1 MFRTPPLIRIYTQPL
16 VLSLSSA
23 PPPTTTSPTITV
35 PGPSRVP
42 ALFALPATALCSGF
56 TCWRTPRRTRAL
68 PTNFGLV
75 LERVQVGLRIIP
87 RRVRAG
93 LGIDLSVRIRNRDL
107 SRVVNSISISVLAV
121 SFVVR

>member
-1 MFRTPPLIRIYTQPL
+1 MFRTPLIRIYTQPL
-16 VLSLSSA
+16 VLSLPSA

-42 ALFALPATALCSGF
+42 ALVALPATALCSGF
-56 TCWRTPRRTRAL
+56 TCWRTPRRRRAL
-68 PTNFGLV
+68 PTNFGVV

-87 RRVRAG
+87 RAA

-107 SRVVNSISISVLAV
+107 SRVVNSISVSVLAV